1 MKTRNLHI
9 VLAAGGTG
17 GHIYPAQT
25 LSAQLAKQGCQ
36 VTLITDERGRIYK
49 RAGGFY
55 RVHVVSWTPTPGI
68 LGKIPS
74 YIRLL
79 IARQKC
85 RQLLKIILPD
95 LVVGF
100 GGHPSLPTV
109 MAAKKMKVPILLHE
123 QNAVLGR
130 VNRLLASAATGIA
143 TSFKSVGGLKSK
155 YYGKV
160 LLTGTP
166 VRPTIIEIRSLPYRP
181 PSPGGE
187 MVLLCIGGSQG
198 AEVFSKVLPEAI
210 NLLSDKE
217 RQRLRLYQQCRLE
230 ENYSLSITYRQ
241 LGVEADLSGFF
252 DDIGER
258 ISQCHLVIARSGAST
273 IAELA
278 IAGRPSILIPYPSAT
293 DDHQH
298 INAQIIAKT
307 GGALLLPE
315 NELKPEK
322 LAFLLRNCLSRP
334 KILTRMAQA
343 ARANGT
349 PHASK
354 RLAEMVLAITEGID
368 VQSLKVGK

>member
-1 MKTRNLHI
+1 MKAKNLQI

-17 GHIYPAQT
+17 GHIYPAQS

-36 VTLITDERGRIYK
+36 VILITDERGRIYK
-49 RAGGFY
+49 RSGDFY
-55 RVHVVSWTPTPGI
+55 RVHSISWTPTPGI

-79 IARQKC
+79 IARRKC

-109 MAAKKMKVPILLHE
+109 MAAQKMKVPILLHE

-130 VNRLLASAATGIA
+130 VNRLLAGAASGIA
-143 TSFKSVGGLKSK
+143 TSFKSVRGLKNK
-155 YYGKV
+155 YQNKV
-160 LLTGTP
+160 LCTGTP
-166 VRPTIIEIRSLPYRP
+166 VRPTIVEIRSLPYRA

-187 MVLLCIGGSQG
+187 MALLCIGGSQG
-198 AEVFSKVLPEAI
+198 AAIFSKVLPEAI
-210 NLLSDKE
+210 GLLSEKE

-230 ENYSLSITYRQ
+230 ENYSLSITYKQ

-258 ISQCHLVIARSGAST
+258 INQAHLVIARSGAST

-278 IAGRPSILIPYPSAT
+278 VAGRPSILIPYPSAT
-293 DDHQH
+293 DDHQNM
-298 INAQIIAKT
+298 NAQTIAKT
-307 GGALLLPE
+307 GGAVLLPE
-315 NELKPEK
+315 SEFKPQK
-322 LAFLLRNCLSRP
+322 LAFLIRNCLSRP
-334 KILTRMAQA
+334 KMLNKMAQA
-343 ARANGT
+343 VRVNGN

-354 RLAEMVLAITEGID
+354 RLSEMALAIIEGTD